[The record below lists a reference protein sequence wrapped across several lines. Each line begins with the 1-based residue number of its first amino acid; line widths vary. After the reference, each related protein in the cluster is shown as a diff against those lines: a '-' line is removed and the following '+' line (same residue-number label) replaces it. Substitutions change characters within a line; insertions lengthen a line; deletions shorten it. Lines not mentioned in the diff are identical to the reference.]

1 MSLVWP
7 VNALFATDNDS
18 GGCPSCPKK
27 TACLQTQSGRAESGT
42 GGALELHYCD
52 VSRGCSVVSFIG
64 CNKSL
69 TVVIL
74 EIVGGCVGQ

>member
-1 MSLVWP
+1 M
-7 VNALFATDNDS
+7 T
-18 GGCPSCPKK
+18 
-27 TACLQTQSGRAESGT
+27 LQTQSGRAESGT

-52 VSRGCSVVSFIG
+52 VSRGCSVMSFIG

>member
-1 MSLVWP
+1 M
-7 VNALFATDNDS
+7 A
-18 GGCPSCPKK
+18 
-27 TACLQTQSGRAESGT
+27 LQTQSGRAESAT

-52 VSRGCSVVSFIG
+52 VSRGCSVMSFIG

>member
-1 MSLVWP
+1 MNSLV
-7 VNALFATDNDS
+7 A
-18 GGCPSCPKK
+18 
-27 TACLQTQSGRAESGT
+27 LQTQSGRAESGT

-52 VSRGCSVVSFIG
+52 VSRGCSVVSFVG